1 MFLSILF
8 FSLLFLIKT
17 LLSHFCHR
25 VFLFIPLF
33 SLAVISS
40 VISLP
45 LLLFLFSFFLYLLI
59 YFFFPSSGSLPSF
72 SFILVFFCFL
82 SVKVSRPNI
91 FLKYLNLIAQHPF
104 CLVLFS
110 QTFSRVVPGFLI
122 LISQIRRCFFRWSP
136 ELELYFFVCL
146 QLLSFLLVH
155 IFTFFSIFFLCDR
168 LYISSVFPSTDSNN
182 TSLPYFCHHIATCY
196 VLLISSQQS
205 LTISDARTADEL
217 LLFHC
222 VQINTFTYEITL
234 SLLGSQHYFFTYL
247 FLCEGIDIFS

>member
-17 LLSHFCHR
+17 LLSHFYHR

-155 IFTFFSIFFLCDR
+155 IFTFFSIFFYVIDYIFHLC
-168 LYISSVFPSTDSNN
+168 F
-182 TSLPYFCHHIATCY
+182 LPRIQIILRY
-196 VLLISSQQS
+196 LI
-205 LTISDARTADEL
+205 
-217 LLFHC
+217 F
-222 VQINTFTYEITL
+222 VITL
-234 SLLGSQHYFFTYL
+234 LPVTCFWFHHSNHLQFLMQEQRMNYYYFTAYKL
-247 FLCEGIDIFS
+247 TPLRTK